1 MEGHFPVCMRH
12 NVGLEAFEQT
22 IGPVDAV
29 ETEWYRHVRLLK
41 SALNGKVRNFYK
53 TGQLPPDP

>member
-1 MEGHFPVCMRH
+1 MVLLQRGG
-12 NVGLEAFEQT
+12 GLEAFEQT

-29 ETEWYRHVRLLK
+29 EPEWYRHVRRIK
-41 SALNGKVRNFYK
+41 AALGGKDRNFHQ